1 MKRMLKAPI
10 EFSKM
15 MDARI
20 GQKTSSTTFWKPRGG
35 AAVPLAVSQDLTICD
50 ESDAAG
56 VASLSPDF
64 WS

>member
-50 ESDAAG
+50 ESFG
-56 VASLSPDF
+56 
-64 WS
+64 

>member
-20 GQKTSSTTFWKPRGG
+20 GQKTSSTTFWEPRGG
-35 AAVPLAVSQDLTICD
+35 AAVLLAVSQDLTICN
-50 ESDAAG
+50 ESFG
-56 VASLSPDF
+56 
-64 WS
+64 